1 MCDCVPACVG
11 IGEPAR
17 TGKCLAQYFGKAL
30 RAWFGLRNASVSS
43 INILGKPHRPSRF
56 TKIGGLLLKVRIY
69 SDLHLEIEAPAGFP
83 PISAGGDADLVI
95 LAGDIHTKGRGVTWA
110 QEKFGVPVAYVC
122 GNHEFYKGHID
133 RTLQSMKQL
142 AAGSNVHV
150 LENESLVIGELRIL
164 GATAWTDFSTGESV
178 YQASQEA
185 SRGMND
191 FRLIRA
197 GEGYRALSIS
207 DVISRNHRTYEWLNE
222 ELAKE
227 FDGQTVVITHHC
239 PLVNYCGPEQG
250 SLLMPAYSNDW
261 PELIHQADVWV
272 FGHTHSHVDV
282 IVDGCRLI
290 SNPRGYPGE
299 QCGFIDDFM
308 IDIN

>member
-1 MCDCVPACVG
+1 MYWESLIDLPAL
-11 IGEPAR
+11 P
-17 TGKCLAQYFGKAL
+17 
-30 RAWFGLRNASVSS
+30 
-43 INILGKPHRPSRF
+43 
-56 TKIGGLLLKVRIY
+56 KIGGLLLKVRIY
-69 SDLHLEIEAPAGFP
+69 SDLHLEIEALSGFPAGY
-83 PISAGGDADLVI
+83 AGDDADLVI

-110 QEKFGVPVAYVC
+110 REKFGVPVAYVC

-150 LENESLVIGELRIL
+150 LENESLVIGEVRIL
-164 GATAWTDFSTGESV
+164 GATAWTDFATGESV

-185 SRGMND
+185 RRGMND

-261 PELIHQADVWV
+261 PELISQADVWV
-272 FGHTHSHVDV
+272 FGHTHSRVDV
-282 IVDGCRLI
+282 MVEGCRLI

-299 QCGFIDDFM
+299 QCGFIADFM